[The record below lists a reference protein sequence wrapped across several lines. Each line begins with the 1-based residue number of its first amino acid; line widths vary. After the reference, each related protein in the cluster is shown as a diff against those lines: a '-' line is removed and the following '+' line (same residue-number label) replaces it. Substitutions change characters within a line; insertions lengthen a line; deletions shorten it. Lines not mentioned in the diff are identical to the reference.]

1 MRAYLALG
9 VALAVIAALTVSH
22 WQAYRKGAA
31 SERTAALTRSIDLIR
46 DRSKTNAQINRMDD
60 AALCRELGGQWVQP
74 DTCE

>member
-9 VALAVIAALTVSH
+9 AALAVIAALTFSH
-22 WQAYRKGAA
+22 IEAYRMGAA
-31 SERTAALTRSIDLIR
+31 SERASALTRSIDLIR